1 MKLLK
6 ELGYQPKKT
15 IRLMFGTDEESGSG
29 DIPLYL
35 EKENAPVFGF
45 TPDCKY
51 PVVYG
56 ERGIVNYEITT
67 TIPDDSSEQIGQI
80 IGDQAKDHVPD
91 QLSVVIAGKQQQS
104 RENVLLPMRQN

>member
-29 DIPLYL
+29 DIPIFR
-35 EKENAPVFGF
+35 EGKRTRFGF

-80 IGDQAKDHVPD
+80 IGDQAKTTY
-91 QLSVVIAGKQQQS
+91 LI
-104 RENVLLPMRQN
+104 NVW

>member
-1 MKLLK
+1 MPVWNEITERTWLPTK
-6 ELGYQPKKT
+6 ET

-35 EKENAPVFGF
+35 EGKRTRFGF

-91 QLSVVIAGKQQQS
+91 HSW
-104 RENVLLPMRQN
+104 

>member
-35 EKENAPVFGF
+35 EEKRTRFGF
-45 TPDCKY
+45 SDCKY

-56 ERGIVNYEITT
+56 GEGLLIMRSQRPSQMIQVN
-67 TIPDDSSEQIGQI
+67 
-80 IGDQAKDHVPD
+80 KLVR
-91 QLSVVIAGKQQQS
+91 L
-104 RENVLLPMRQN
+104 

>member
-35 EKENAPVFGF
+35 EKKNAPVL
-45 TPDCKY
+45 DLLQ
-51 PVVYG
+51 
-56 ERGIVNYEITT
+56 IVNI
-67 TIPDDSSEQIGQI
+67 Q
-80 IGDQAKDHVPD
+80 
-91 QLSVVIAGKQQQS
+91 
-104 RENVLLPMRQN
+104 